1 MLKTLKTQDGYNSD
15 SLKIRLLGNRTQSR
29 EEGRELFDK
38 LNSVVGKFLGM
49 EMDYMGAVPYDSCL
63 QKAVMKQRPVSLAFP
78 NAPSS
83 RAIQELASILE
94 KRSGRCITPQGN
106 GLSGIFTKILK
117 NHKK

>member
-1 MLKTLKTQDGYNSD
+1 
-15 SLKIRLLGNRTQSR
+15 
-29 EEGRELFDK
+29 
-38 LNSVVGKFLGM
+38 
-49 EMDYMGAVPYDSCL
+49 
-63 QKAVMKQRPVSLAFP
+63 MKQRPVSLAFP